1 MTSFYLD
8 TSAVIRW
15 ILQSPNHYTEF
26 GNWDSAIS
34 STLLKLEFFRA
45 IDRLKKQNFL
55 DEKQFDKCIRYFA
68 NFSEHI
74 NWVKIDER
82 ILEKA
87 SQTFLYPIGTLDAIH
102 LATSYLYQEEFE
114 VGDYYILTHD
124 LELAKAA
131 ISIGMKVKG

>member
-26 GNWDSAIS
+26 GKWDSAIS
-34 STLLKLEFFRA
+34 STLLKLEFTRA
-45 IDRLKKQNFL
+45 IDRLQKQNFL
-55 DEKQFDKCIRYFA
+55 DDKQFDKCIRYFA
-68 NFSEHI
+68 DFFFFF

-87 SQTFLYPIGTLDAIH
+87 SQTFIYPLGTLDAIH
-102 LATSYLYQEEFE
+102 LATAYLYQEEFE
-114 VGDYYILTHD
+114 VGEYCILTHD
-124 LELAKAA
+124 LELAKVAT
-131 ISIGMKVKG
+131 SIGIKVKG